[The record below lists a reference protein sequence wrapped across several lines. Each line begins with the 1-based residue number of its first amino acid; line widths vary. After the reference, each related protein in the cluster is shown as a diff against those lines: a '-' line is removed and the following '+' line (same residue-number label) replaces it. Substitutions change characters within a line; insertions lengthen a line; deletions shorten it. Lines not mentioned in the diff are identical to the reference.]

1 MTTFIM
7 GDPHFRPAKTRC
19 PKETL
24 LIRISSERNLFN
36 GLRVLRVQ
44 VVSTPRAPVS
54 EGEAGSVVESTSGPR
69 LRFKEGESLRVIRG
83 APPRASG
90 GIERLSLCQGRV
102 AGFSQ
107 LWHQEL
113 CSQYLRNK
121 GPPPHVP
128 PHLRTRSAQS
138 VPLRCRLSPILDNEE
153 PQRDQEAKAPPVLG
167 GWELARLASGL
178 NPEVEARGALWPN
191 WCWVSSP
198 PSQPPQPVVPA
209 KPVQCVHHVSTQ
221 PSCPGRGKLS
231 KLLNPEEMT
240 SRDYYFDSYAH
251 FGIHEEM
258 LKDEV
263 RTLTYRNS
271 MYHNKHVFKDK
282 VVLDVGS
289 GTGILSMFAAKAG
302 AKKVFGIECSSI
314 SDYSE
319 KIIKANH
326 LDNIITIFKGKVEE
340 VELPVEK
347 VDIIISEWMGYCL
360 FYESMLN
367 TVIFARDK
375 WLKPGGLMF
384 PDRAA
389 LYVVAIEDRQYKDF
403 KIHWWENV
411 YGFDMTCIRDVAMKE
426 PLVDIV
432 DPKQVVTNACL
443 IKEVDIYTVKTEELS
458 FTSAFCLQ
466 IQRNDYVHALVTYF
480 NIEFTKC
487 HKKMGFSTAPDAPY
501 THWKQTVFYL
511 EDYLTVRRGEEIY
524 GTISMKPNAK
534 NVRDLDFTVDLD
546 FKGQLCETS
555 VSNDYKMR

>member
-1 MTTFIM
+1 M
-7 GDPHFRPAKTRC
+7 A
-19 PKETL
+19 
-24 LIRISSERNLFN
+24 
-36 GLRVLRVQ
+36 
-44 VVSTPRAPVS
+44 
-54 EGEAGSVVESTSGPR
+54 
-69 LRFKEGESLRVIRG
+69 
-83 APPRASG
+83 
-90 GIERLSLCQGRV
+90 
-102 AGFSQ
+102 
-107 LWHQEL
+107 
-113 CSQYLRNK
+113 
-121 GPPPHVP
+121 
-128 PHLRTRSAQS
+128 
-138 VPLRCRLSPILDNEE
+138 
-153 PQRDQEAKAPPVLG
+153 
-167 GWELARLASGL
+167 
-178 NPEVEARGALWPN
+178 
-191 WCWVSSP
+191 
-198 PSQPPQPVVPA
+198 
-209 KPVQCVHHVSTQ
+209 
-221 PSCPGRGKLS
+221 

-411 YGFDMTCIRDVAMKE
+411 YGFDMSCIRDVAMKE

-466 IQRNDYVHALVTYF
+466 IQRNDYIHALVTYF

-487 HKKMGFSTAPDAPY
+487 HKKMGFSTAPGRSCNAHQGLGFQSTSASGPSGPRLLAPDAPY

-511 EDYLTVRRGEEIY
+511 EDYLTVRRGEELY

>member
-1 MTTFIM
+1 M
-7 GDPHFRPAKTRC
+7 
-19 PKETL
+19 
-24 LIRISSERNLFN
+24 
-36 GLRVLRVQ
+36 
-44 VVSTPRAPVS
+44 
-54 EGEAGSVVESTSGPR
+54 
-69 LRFKEGESLRVIRG
+69 
-83 APPRASG
+83 
-90 GIERLSLCQGRV
+90 
-102 AGFSQ
+102 
-107 LWHQEL
+107 
-113 CSQYLRNK
+113 
-121 GPPPHVP
+121 
-128 PHLRTRSAQS
+128 
-138 VPLRCRLSPILDNEE
+138 
-153 PQRDQEAKAPPVLG
+153 
-167 GWELARLASGL
+167 
-178 NPEVEARGALWPN
+178 
-191 WCWVSSP
+191 
-198 PSQPPQPVVPA
+198 
-209 KPVQCVHHVSTQ
+209 
-221 PSCPGRGKLS
+221 S

-466 IQRNDYVHALVTYF
+466 IQRNDYIHALVTYF

-487 HKKMGFSTAPDAPY
+487 HKKMGFSTVFSFLALVPSKEEISINESYIQVEEAPDAPY